1 MEKRKRVID
10 IKLKLFSDDFHGC
23 FEAGLYVNP
32 TGNYMFKVNS
42 RNSRTKCE
50 ICFTFTIKTPEQRHL
65 RLFGVFIVVFEHI
78 SLLVLVFFLLPLV
91 NARWE
96 ASLVC
101 QCLAYHSIVD
111 YLPHV
116 MSKKFDKF
124 IFRNL
129 LLLSLAKRYDKHL
142 SKCSFAI
149 HFFS

>member
-1 MEKRKRVID
+1 MSTQPAITCSKSTVETVEQ
-10 IKLKLFSDDFHGC
+10 S
-23 FEAGLYVNP
+23 
-32 TGNYMFKVNS
+32 
-42 RNSRTKCE
+42 E